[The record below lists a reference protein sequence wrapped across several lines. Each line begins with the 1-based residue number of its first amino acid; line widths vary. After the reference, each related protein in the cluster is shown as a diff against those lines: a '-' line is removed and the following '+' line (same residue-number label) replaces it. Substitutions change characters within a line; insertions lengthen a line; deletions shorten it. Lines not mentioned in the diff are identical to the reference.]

1 MLINLFNTVRTYGV
15 PVSLKEF
22 LDLLKALEKQLIF
35 ANWNDF
41 YFLSRTILV
50 KDEKYFDKFDR
61 AFDVYFRG
69 IETCN
74 WYAAKIVKRYGNYSY
89 YYAVPQEHKATAYC
103 KPVWVSKDTKPMY
116 DH

>member
-1 MLINLFNTVRTYGV
+1 MIHAFMLVLILGGV
-15 PVSLKEF
+15 QQPNPMF
-22 LDLLKALEKQLIF
+22 
-35 ANWNDF
+35 
-41 YFLSRTILV
+41 
-50 KDEKYFDKFDR
+50 
-61 AFDVYFRG
+61 FRG

-103 KPVWVSKDTKPMY
+103 KPVWVSKDIQPMY